1 MLGGGGFTGGVYEIG
16 ALRALDL
23 LAVNRTVNQF
33 DVYVGTSAG
42 SFVASLV
49 ANGVT
54 PEEMMRVVN
63 QQVPTPF
70 RDVDRGHADAPE
82 RARVRP
88 ERRAAA
94 AADPRPGPQLP
105 RPDPLG
111 SLIDLAVG
119 LAEALPSGLY
129 DGRGIQEYLET
140 VLGDPDRVNDF
151 RLLENELYLTA
162 TDLDT
167 CERIVLGGPEWDDV
181 PISRAVAASTALP
194 MVYKPVEIKGRHLV
208 DGGLRSTTNVDIAVE
223 RGAKFVIVV
232 NPLVPYV
239 NDFQKVIPTMLGSRV
254 RRVADMGFPQI
265 GYQAFKL
272 LAHQRLHEAVSH
284 WKEKYPGVDIILI
297 EPDPN
302 DELMFET
309 NILNFTRRVEI
320 ARHGFESVTLKL
332 AADYDELKAVCAKHG
347 IEISATRVRKVVQKF
362 AKERERRRPGAASSS
377 RPRARCCGSP
387 RRLGALGPSSAFSSA
402 RTADPWP
409 ARRARWPH
417 VVVRAER
424 AAGGHD
430 HALACAGG
438 RPAAS
443 PSIAA
448 RAEPEEVRLARSRPP
463 QVAQRLRAAVRARA
477 TRRRGGARSR
487 RRRACSACSTAAWVS
502 AFTPSTGATCRR
514 RSRVRAHRVAGA
526 QARQPVDL
534 REGAHHQQAREGV
547 DQAQARVDVLGV
559 LEVHERLVQQ
569 HVHVLGQHRQQA
581 PQPRRRAGSG
591 RSGRWG
597 CRSRARACGR

>member
-1 MLGGGGFTGGVYEIG
+1 MGEVVRLEKPAKKGRSTLGKPARRRRARSRTALVLGGGGFTGGVYEIG

-42 SFVASLV
+42 SFVAALA

-70 RDVDRGHADAPE
+70 RDVDRGTLMRPNTLEFVQSAALLPL
-82 RARVRP
+82 RVLGLARTF
-88 ERRAAA
+88 A
-94 AADPRPGPQLP
+94 GQL
-105 RPDPLG
+105 RST

-119 LAEALPSGLY
+119 IAEALPSGLY
-129 DGRGIQEYLET
+129 DGGGIQKYLEA

-151 RLLENELYLTA
+151 RLLENELFLTA

-167 CERIVLGGPEWDDV
+167 CERIVLGGPGWDDV

-208 DGGLRSTTNVDIAVE
+208 DGGIRSTTNVDIAVE
-223 RGAKFVIVV
+223 AGAKFVVVV

-254 RRVADMGFPQI
+254 RRVRDMGFPQI

-272 LAHQRLHEAVSH
+272 LAHQRLHEAVQH
-284 WKEKYPGVDIILI
+284 WKERFPGVDIILI

-332 AADYDELKAVCAKHG
+332 ASEYDEIKSIAAKHG
-347 IEISATRVRKVVQKF
+347 IEIEATRVRKVVRKV
-362 AKERERRRPGAASSS
+362 AKE
-377 RPRARCCGSP
+377 
-387 RRLGALGPSSAFSSA
+387 
-402 RTADPWP
+402 
-409 ARRARWPH
+409 
-417 VVVRAER
+417 
-424 AAGGHD
+424 
-430 HALACAGG
+430 
-438 RPAAS
+438 
-443 PSIAA
+443 
-448 RAEPEEVRLARSRPP
+448 PEK
-463 QVAQRLRAAVRARA
+463 
-477 TRRRGGARSR
+477 
-487 RRRACSACSTAAWVS
+487 TAAW
-502 AFTPSTGATCRR
+502 RR
-514 RSRVRAHRVAGA
+514 ILEQTTAGLL
-526 QARQPVDL
+526 RQS
-534 REGAHHQQAREGV
+534 EEA
-547 DQAQARVDVLGV
+547 
-559 LEVHERLVQQ
+559 
-569 HVHVLGQHRQQA
+569 
-581 PQPRRRAGSG
+581 
-591 RSGRWG
+591 
-597 CRSRARACGR
+597 